1 MKRTRGAAVVR
12 DALGCVAAAALATT
26 VVPIAA
32 AAQLG
37 AQAEQGWPGVEVGA
51 RVGYDNAQRQ
61 EVVGALLR
69 IPILR
74 NGTLELLP
82 NADVTFLE
90 GVKEYQL
97 NAEAVYLFTGGDGG
111 LYAGGGV
118 GLRDALSRSDPGGP
132 RETITT
138 FSMVVGLKFSGFE
151 RIHPLLEFRRV
162 FASQFVVDPQ
172 MLSLGV
178 TFVLW

>member
-1 MKRTRGAAVVR
+1 MMRARGAAVAPRARGSMV
-12 DALGCVAAAALATT
+12 AAALA
-26 VVPIAA
+26 VALVPIAA
-32 AAQLG
+32 AGQLSRP
-37 AQAEQGWPGVEVGA
+37 AEQGWPAVEIGA

-74 NGTLELLP
+74 NGTIELLP

-97 NAEAVYLFTGGDGG
+97 NAEAVYLLTGGDGG
-111 LYAGGGV
+111 FYVGGGV
-118 GLRDALSRSDPGGP
+118 GLRDAISRSDPGGA
-132 RETITT
+132 RETLTT
-138 FSMVVGLKFSGFE
+138 FSVVVGLKLSGLG

-162 FASQFVVDPQ
+162 FASEFVVDPQ

-178 TFVLW
+178 TFALW